1 MALLAAAAGALLM
14 GAAAD
19 VAGNAC
25 IGTVITIGVGAGGT
39 AVARASSAANNRAP
53 KKVAARLPVATAA
66 LSQPYCCLLPVFLVV
81 IVMVLM
87 VVMVVMVVVAFLVA
101 ANRTVES
108 GLGRPV
114 GIDLVL

>member
-87 VVMVVMVVVAFLVA
+87 VVMVVVAFLVA